1 MEIVGSVI
9 VHDHFNDIYVFFLS
23 CVWTLE
29 LSFVVS
35 AHAWGCL
42 VSVLLNVESN
52 ILTEYRG

>member
-9 VHDHFNDIYVFFLS
+9 VHDHFNDIYVFVLS

-42 VSVLLNVESN
+42 VSVLLNVE
-52 ILTEYRG
+52 